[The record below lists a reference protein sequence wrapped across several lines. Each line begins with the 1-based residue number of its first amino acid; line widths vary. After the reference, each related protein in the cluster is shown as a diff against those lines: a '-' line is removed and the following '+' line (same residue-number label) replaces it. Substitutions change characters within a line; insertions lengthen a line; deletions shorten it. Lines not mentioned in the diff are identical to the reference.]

1 MAFFVVG
8 AVCDRA
14 IFRIRAR
21 GHRPRLQGR
30 LSSMR
35 AKYNWTLTRTSIPLG
50 TKTCVMGILN
60 VTPDSFSDGGD
71 HADPAVAVAR
81 ALEVEAQG
89 ADILDVG
96 GESSRPGSVPISE
109 EEELRRVLPVI
120 EALQGRL
127 KIPISVDTYRPE
139 VARRSLAAG
148 AQIVNDISAF
158 RFGPGMAE
166 VVSANRAG
174 VVLMH
179 SRGSREELHL
189 QPPML
194 NAVAQVPKD
203 LERAVGLA
211 VEAGIPR
218 SAIAIDPGIG
228 FGKRAEESLSVLRNL
243 KALSPLECAVL
254 IGTSRKSFIRKIARI
269 EPDERYDPKWGTA
282 ATVAAGVLQGAH
294 IVRVHDV
301 KEMRTLV
308 DVLDAIVE

>member
-1 MAFFVVG
+1 
-8 AVCDRA
+8 
-14 IFRIRAR
+14 
-21 GHRPRLQGR
+21 
-30 LSSMR
+30 
-35 AKYNWTLTRTSIPLG
+35 
-50 TKTCVMGILN
+50 
-60 VTPDSFSDGGD
+60 
-71 HADPAVAVAR
+71 
-81 ALEVEAQG
+81 
-89 ADILDVG
+89 
-96 GESSRPGSVPISE
+96 
-109 EEELRRVLPVI
+109 
-120 EALQGRL
+120 
-127 KIPISVDTYRPE
+127 
-139 VARRSLAAG
+139 
-148 AQIVNDISAF
+148 
-158 RFGPGMAE
+158 MAE

-189 QPPML
+189 QPPMW
-194 NAVAQVPKD
+194 NAAAQVPKD
-203 LERAVGLA
+203 LERSVRLA
-211 VEAGIPR
+211 VDAGIPR

-269 EPDERYDPKWGTA
+269 ESDERYDPKWGTA